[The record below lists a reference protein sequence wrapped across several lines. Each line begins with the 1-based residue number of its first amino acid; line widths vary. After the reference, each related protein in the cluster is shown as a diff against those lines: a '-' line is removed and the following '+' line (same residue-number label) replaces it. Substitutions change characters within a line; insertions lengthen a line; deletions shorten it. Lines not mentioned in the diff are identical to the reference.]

1 MFLVRGHNGVR
12 YALKRMFV
20 NNEYDLSIC
29 KREIQIASNLGSHK
43 NIVGLVES
51 SINYAGE
58 GVHEVLML
66 MNYCKGKRWNIR
78 KKIEPNT
85 TK

>member
-66 MNYCKGKRWNIR
+66 MNYCKGKRWNR
-78 KKIEPNT
+78 KKN
-85 TK
+85 